1 MFLIL
6 QSLFQRILKPQVVV
20 FPMLLI
26 VKKEILKN
34 EYDREPIKI
43 KTLQTKT

>member
-20 FPMLLI
+20 FSMLLI

-34 EYDREPIKI
+34 EYDWEPIKI